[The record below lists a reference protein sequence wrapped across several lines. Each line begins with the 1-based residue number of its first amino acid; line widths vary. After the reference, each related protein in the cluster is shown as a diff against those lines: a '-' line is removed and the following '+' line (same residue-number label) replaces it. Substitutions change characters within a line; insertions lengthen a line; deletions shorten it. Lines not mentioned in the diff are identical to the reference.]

1 MKMKNETLK
10 FYEFKDDYNKI
21 HQIHFLISLLISK
34 KEILAKMFSREPTVA
49 QVAFFTTMRIVMAM
63 RVLK

>member
-10 FYEFKDDYNKI
+10 FYEFWLKI

>member
-1 MKMKNETLK
+1 M
-10 FYEFKDDYNKI
+10 
-21 HQIHFLISLLISK
+21 HFPISLLILK
-34 KEILAKMFSREPTVA
+34 QEILAKMFSREPTVA